1 MDNLPLL
8 RDIHLP
14 EEISA
19 FPLGYGWAVIAGVL
33 VLLYAG
39 YCLLQYIR
47 TKSKKYYALKLLQN
61 AAADD
66 LSSARQISEI
76 LRRICVYKYKEAA
89 SLFGEKWI
97 DFLNTKSRIKITN
110 SAAELLVYAP
120 YMPQS
125 ERFKPED
132 YQQLKTFAKNWIGEN
147 L

>member
-14 EEISA
+14 EDVSA
-19 FPLGYGWAVIAGVL
+19 FPPGYGWAVIAGVL
-33 VLLYAG
+33 VLSYAG
-39 YCLLQYIR
+39 YRLFRYLKV
-47 TKSKKYYALKLLQN
+47 KSKKYYALKLLQN
-61 AAADD
+61 AKADN

-89 SLFGEKWI
+89 SLFGKEWI
-97 DFLNTKSRIKITN
+97 DFLNAKSRAKITN

-132 YQQLKTFAKNWIGEN
+132 YQQLKTFSKNWIGEN

>member
-8 RDIHLP
+8 KDIHLP
-14 EEISA
+14 EEVSA
-19 FPLGYGWAVIAGVL
+19 FPPGYGWGVIAGAL
-33 VLLYAG
+33 VLSYAF
-39 YCLLQYIR
+39 YRLFRYAK

-61 AAADD
+61 AKADN

-89 SLFGEKWI
+89 SLFGKEWI
-97 DFLNTKSRIKITN
+97 DFLNTKSRAKITK

-132 YQQLKTFAKNWIGEN
+132 YRQLKTFAKNWIGEN